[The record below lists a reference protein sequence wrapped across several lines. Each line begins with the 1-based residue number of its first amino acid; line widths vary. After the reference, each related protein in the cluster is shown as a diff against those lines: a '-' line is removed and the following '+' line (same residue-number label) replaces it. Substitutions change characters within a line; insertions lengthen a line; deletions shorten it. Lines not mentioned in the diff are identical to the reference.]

1 VLGEVRVTVTHHDRI
16 VREFTKQAS
25 TFADPAFNE
34 VFTRRLATLVEF
46 TEPELDLEDICLEV
60 ACGTGLVARALSRR
74 VRHVTALDATP
85 AMLEQ
90 GKREAD
96 REAITNVTF
105 AVGDAADLPYLAR
118 SFTLVITRFSL
129 HHFED
134 PLAAIR
140 EMLRVCRPGGSL
152 VIADLVRP
160 DGPGDPDRLERLRD
174 PSHASL
180 LTLADIAELIATAG
194 AEVRRSTSFEVPRP
208 VEPWLAQS
216 HAPEDVAARIREE
229 LRAELDGGPVT
240 GMRPALLHGELG
252 FTQSH
257 AYLAARAT

>member
-1 VLGEVRVTVTHHDRI
+1 VTVTHQDRV

-25 TFADPAFNE
+25 TFADPALNLT
-34 VFTRRLATLVEF
+34 FTRRLAKLVEF
-46 TEPELDLEDICLEV
+46 TEPELDLEDVCLEV

-74 VRHVTALDATP
+74 VRHVTALDTTP

-96 REAITNVTF
+96 RDAVTNVTF

-134 PLAAIR
+134 PMTAVR
-140 EMLRVCRPGGSL
+140 EMIRVCRPGGSL

-160 DGPGDPDRLERLRD
+160 DGPGDPDRIERLRD

-180 LTLADIAELIATAG
+180 LTVEQIAELATAAG
-194 AEVRRSTSFEVPRP
+194 AEVKRSTSFDVVRP
-208 VEPWLAQS
+208 VAPWLAQS
-216 HAPEDVAARIREE
+216 HTPGAVAAQIRGE
-229 LRAELDGGPVT
+229 LEAELEGGPVT
-240 GMRPALLHGELG
+240 GMRPALVDGELS

-257 AYLAARAT
+257 AYVAASAS